1 MAYTF
6 TYNSHQ
12 QQSNPLRMKNF
23 TESTNVENFTNV
35 IEMSI
40 EDNSFPDKSNFPV
53 LKIDT
58 QGKIIYA
65 NHASFE
71 CLREWLNGKNAYLP
85 KYVIQINPD
94 VLNPNADFSIS
105 IDLKTDVVNF
115 DVIGFKESGFIG
127 LYGFNSHHPEMRN
140 THLHEIENS

>member
-1 MAYTF
+1 
-6 TYNSHQ
+6 
-12 QQSNPLRMKNF
+12 MKNF
-23 TESTNVENFTNV
+23 TESNNVEEILNV
-35 IEMSI
+35 IEMSS
-40 EDNSFPDKSNFPV
+40 NNHLFPDKSNFPV

-85 KYVIQINPD
+85 KYVIQINPE

-105 IDLKTDVVNF
+105 VDLKTDVINF
-115 DVIGFKESGFIG
+115 DVIGFEESGFIG
-127 LYGFNSHHPEMRN
+127 LYGFNYADSGEKKN
-140 THLHEIENS
+140 HLLEIE

>member
-1 MAYTF
+1 MIFTF
-6 TYNSHQ
+6 THDLHR

-23 TESTNVENFTNV
+23 TESNNVEEILNV
-35 IEMSI
+35 IEMSSN
-40 EDNSFPDKSNFPV
+40 DHSFPDKSDFPV

-85 KYVIQINPD
+85 KYVIQINPE

-105 IDLKTDVVNF
+105 VDLKTDVINF
-115 DVIGFKESGFIG
+115 DVIGFEESGFIG
-127 LYGFNSHHPEMRN
+127 LYGFNSAH
-140 THLHEIENS
+140 SD